1 MNATVYRFTP
11 AGVRRMS
18 DHVFIPEDMGN
29 KDWVAYLEWVAD
41 GGQTLPKSTVEEA
54 ANEERRWRDL
64 ELQGVAWLRERHR
77 DQAELGSDTTLSADQ
92 YSELLTYM
100 QQLRDWPQSVSFPDS
115 SKRPV
120 PPDWIK
126 DQVQ

>member
-41 GGQTLPKSTVEEA
+41 GGHPLPKSTVEEA

-100 QQLRDWPQSVSFPDS
+100 QQLRDWPQSVSFPDA

-120 PPDWIK
+120 PPGWIK

>member
-1 MNATVYRFTP
+1 
-11 AGVRRMS
+11 MS

-29 KDWVAYLEWVAD
+29 KDWMAYLEWVAD

-100 QQLRDWPQSVSFPDS
+100 QQLRDWPQSVSFPDA

-120 PPDWIK
+120 PPGWIK

>member
-100 QQLRDWPQSVSFPDS
+100 QQLRDWPQSVSFPDA

>member
-1 MNATVYRFTP
+1 MNTTVYRFTP

-77 DQAELGSDTTLSADQ
+77 DQTELGSDTTLTADQ

-100 QQLRDWPQSVSFPDS
+100 QQLRDWPQSDNFPDAGN
-115 SKRPV
+115 RPV
-120 PPDWIK
+120 PPAWIK

>member
-29 KDWVAYLEWVAD
+29 KDWVTYLEWVAD

-100 QQLRDWPQSVSFPDS
+100 QQLRDWPQSVSFPDA

-120 PPDWIK
+120 PPGWIK

>member
-29 KDWVAYLEWVAD
+29 KDWVTYLEWVAD
-41 GGQTLPKSTVEEA
+41 GGQTLPEKTVEET

-77 DQAELGSDTTLSADQ
+77 DEVELSSATSLTAYEYAELLA
-92 YSELLTYM
+92 YM
-100 QQLRDWPQSVSFPDS
+100 QLLRDWPQSTKIPVQ
-115 SKRPV
+115 KYRPKK
-120 PPDWIK
+120 PSWIAL
-126 DQVQ
+126 QTQ

>member
-41 GGQTLPKSTVEEA
+41 GGQTLPKSNVEEA

-100 QQLRDWPQSVSFPDS
+100 QQLRDWPQSVSFPDA

-120 PPDWIK
+120 PPGWIK

>member
-100 QQLRDWPQSVSFPDS
+100 QQLRDWPQSVSFPDA

-120 PPDWIK
+120 PPAWIK

>member
-92 YSELLTYM
+92 YSGLLTYM
-100 QQLRDWPQSVSFPDS
+100 QQLRDWPQSVSFPDA